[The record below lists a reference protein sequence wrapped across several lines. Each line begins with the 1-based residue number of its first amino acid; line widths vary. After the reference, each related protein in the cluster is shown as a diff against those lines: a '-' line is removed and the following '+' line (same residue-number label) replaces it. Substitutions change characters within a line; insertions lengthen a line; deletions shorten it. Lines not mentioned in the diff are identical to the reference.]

1 MADHYELGKK
11 GEQVACD
18 FLLEKG
24 YEILSRNYHF
34 QKAEIDI
41 IAQVKELL
49 VVVEVKTRTSVY
61 YGNPQDFVNEKKIKL
76 LVKAINKYVDDNDID
91 LEIRFDIVAIVFE
104 KNKFSVE
111 HIEDA
116 FLHF

>member
-11 GEQVACD
+11 GEELASE
-18 FLLEKG
+18 FLTSKG
-24 YEILSRNYHF
+24 YKILCRNYRF
-34 QKAEIDI
+34 QKAEIDV
-41 IAQVKELL
+41 IAQINDLL

-61 YGNPQDFVNEKKIKL
+61 FGNPQDFVNEKKIKL
-76 LVKAINKYVDDNDID
+76 LVQAINKYVDDNDID
-91 LEIRFDIVAIVFE
+91 LEIRFDIIAVVFE
-104 KNKFSVE
+104 KDSFSIE